1 MSAQESHIL
10 VIDDD
15 WMNREVIEA
24 HLQTRNYRVTTTHNG
39 QSALKLAAQDP
50 PDLIMLDI
58 MLPDMSG
65 YEVCARFKSDEATKF
80 VPVVMVTALE
90 SDEDRLKAI
99 QAGADDF
106 VTKPFNTLLMLTRV
120 KSLLRLKRLNDDLQQ
135 RTELLQQVLNRYV
148 DKDLADVI
156 LLDPDRYLKLGGETR
171 RVTVVFAD
179 ISGFTTFA
187 EEHSAQEV
195 VRVLN
200 ALFSPLTALVYQ
212 HHGTFDKYIGDEI
225 MAFFGAPVATG
236 DDTLNAVVMAYKM
249 RRAFRQTCQQLGGHA
264 ARLTLEIGLHTGD
277 AVVGNVGS
285 EQKMNYTVI
294 GDTVN
299 TAHRLQ
305 EAAHNGQILLSETT
319 YREVADMLEV
329 RRLPATALP
338 GKRQPMTLY
347 ELLSVKNV
355 GDSPGEFSP

>member
-1 MSAQESHIL
+1 MPAHVPHIL
-10 VIDDD
+10 VVDDD

-24 HLQTRNYRVTTTHNG
+24 HLQTRDYRVTTTHNG
-39 QSALKLAAQDP
+39 TTALKLAAEDP

-58 MLPDMSG
+58 LLPDMSG
-65 YEVCARFKSDEATKF
+65 YEVCARFKANETTRF

-90 SDEDRLKAI
+90 SDDDRLKAI

-120 KSLLRLKRLNDDLQQ
+120 RSLLRLKRLNDELQQ

-148 DKDLADVI
+148 DKDLAEVI

-171 RVTVVFAD
+171 RVTIVFAD

-187 EEHSAQEV
+187 EQNSAQEV

-212 HHGTFDKYIGDEI
+212 HHGTFDKYVGDEI

-236 DDTLNAVVMAYKM
+236 DDTLNAVMMAYKM
-249 RRAFRQTCQQLGGHA
+249 RDAFREACAQLGDQVA
-264 ARLTLEIGLHTGD
+264 QLTLEIGLHTGD

-294 GDTVN
+294 GDAVN

-305 EAAHNGQILLSETT
+305 EIAHGGQIILSEAT
-319 YREVADMLEV
+319 YAEVASMVEV
-329 RRLPATALP
+329 RQLPPQTLP
-338 GKRQPMTLY
+338 GKRNPMTLY
-347 ELLSVKNV
+347 ELTSVRNV
-355 GDSPGEFSP
+355 GDSPGEFLP